1 MSEETYTFPLV
12 MKELGKLLEEA
23 AIQVAYGPNPKPVP
37 EVLSEEAKRAWL
49 NLPHLPLSANN
60 PKQLAVMRQ
69 LTEMGDNAVYE
80 QLRESYSLEDA
91 VINGITTMW
100 SIPPELRHDDKVMV
114 FLHGGGYVMGSRKT
128 ELALQTAVASKL
140 GVKVI
145 SIEYPLAPEHP
156 YPAATNAIVDA
167 YTGLLDQYGAA
178 NIGFFGTSA
187 GGGLALATLLRLKQ
201 DGIALPA
208 ASAAL
213 SPAADMSLSG
223 DSMTLVG
230 TKDPLI
236 AAQGLIDGL
245 SRYCGEADPK
255 DPLVS
260 PVFGNFTDV
269 TPLFLFAGTR
279 ELVASDA
286 IRTAARARRD
296 GCDVA
301 LLVSDGMWHV
311 SIGDNSGVPEK
322 QAAFD
327 DMIRFLRKHLLG
339 D

>member
-23 AIQVAYGPNPKPVP
+23 AIQVAYGPNPTPVP

-80 QLRESYSLEDA
+80 QLRESFSLEDA

-100 SIPPELRHDDKVMV
+100 ISPPELRHDDKVMV
-114 FLHGGGYVMGSRKT
+114 FLHGGGYSVGSRKT
-128 ELALQTAVASKL
+128 ELALQTAVASRL
-140 GVKVI
+140 SVKVI

-156 YPAATNAIVDA
+156 YPAATNAIVNA
-167 YTGLLDQYGAA
+167 YKGLLDQYDAA
-178 NIGFFGTSA
+178 NIAFFGTSA

-213 SPAADMSLSG
+213 SPAADMSHSG

-230 TKDPLI
+230 VKDPLL
-236 AAQGLIDGL
+236 AANGLIDAL
-245 SRYCGEADPK
+245 SSYCGEADSK
-255 DPLVS
+255 DPLIS
-260 PVFGNFTDV
+260 PVFGDFTDV

-296 GCDVA
+296 GCDVE
-301 LLVSDGMWHV
+301 LFVSDGMWHV
-311 SIGDNSGVPEK
+311 SIADSSGVPEK

-327 DMIRFLRKHLLG
+327 DMIRFLRRHLLG
-339 D
+339 N

>member
-23 AIQVAYGPNPKPVP
+23 AIQVAYGPNPTPVP

-80 QLRESYSLEDA
+80 QLRESFSLEDA

-100 SIPPELRHDDKVMV
+100 TSPPELRHDDKVMV
-114 FLHGGGYVMGSRKT
+114 FMHGGGYSVGSRKT
-128 ELALQTAVASKL
+128 ELALQTAVASRL
-140 GVKVI
+140 SVRVI

-156 YPAATNAIVDA
+156 YPAATNAIVSA
-167 YTGLLDQYGAA
+167 YKGLLDQYDAA
-178 NIGFFGTSA
+178 NIAFFGTSA

-213 SPAADMSLSG
+213 SPAADMSHSG

-230 TKDPLI
+230 VKDPLL
-236 AAQGLIDGL
+236 AANGLIDAL
-245 SRYCGEADPK
+245 SNYCGEADSK
-255 DPLVS
+255 DPLIS
-260 PVFGNFTDV
+260 PVFGDFTDV
-269 TPLFLFAGTR
+269 TPLFLFA
-279 ELVASDA
+279 
-286 IRTAARARRD
+286 
-296 GCDVA
+296 
-301 LLVSDGMWHV
+301 
-311 SIGDNSGVPEK
+311 
-322 QAAFD
+322 
-327 DMIRFLRKHLLG
+327 
-339 D
+339 